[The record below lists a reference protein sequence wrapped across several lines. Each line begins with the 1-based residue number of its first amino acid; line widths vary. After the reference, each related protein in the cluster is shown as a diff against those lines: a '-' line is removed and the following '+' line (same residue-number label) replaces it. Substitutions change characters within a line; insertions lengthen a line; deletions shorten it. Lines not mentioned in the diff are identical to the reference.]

1 MDTSQPSKLHAI
13 LRPPWVNR
21 TLTLVWSARVSMS
34 AGRALAGVIAPLYL
48 AELGFS
54 GLRLGEMFVAIALL
68 SALMSASVGILSDR
82 VGRKPFLIIFPIL
95 TSAAAVVF
103 ATMHSI
109 PVLFVAA
116 AAGSFGRGSG
126 AGAGAVGPYQPAES
140 ALVTEVTPSYWRNAA
155 FGRLQFGSSLGALAG
170 SLLAILAHS
179 SHGVSAQSA
188 LAAFRLAFLAT
199 ALVSLI
205 AGVLAVWISEPVR
218 SSRPSRAKGRPRL
231 PVKSRSLLLRLWAT
245 NSVNGLAVGMIGP
258 FLTYWFYRRF
268 GAGPEEIGLLYA
280 AVNAV
285 SMSSTLSAAGL
296 ARRWGLVKT
305 VAVVRALTAV
315 LIVPMVLAPTFI
327 LAGVAYMLRMVVQRA
342 GMPLRQSYVVA
353 MADPQERSSVAAL
366 SNVPSQVAMGLSP
379 LAAGY
384 LIDEVSLSLPFEI
397 AGVFQL
403 LNGAMYWY
411 FFRNMPPVE
420 ETEVDVALGADEQ
433 SGVA

>member
-1 MDTSQPSKLHAI
+1 LTTGPASKIREALNPS
-13 LRPPWVNR
+13 WVNR

-48 AELGFS
+48 AELGFT
-54 GLRLGEMFVAIALL
+54 GFKLGELFVAVALV

-82 VGRKPFLIIFPIL
+82 IGRKPFLVAFPII
-95 TSAAAVVF
+95 TSGAAVVF
-103 ATMHSI
+103 ATIHSV
-109 PVLFVAA
+109 PLLFLAA

-140 ALVTEVTPSYWRNAA
+140 ALVTEVTPSYWRNTA
-155 FGRLQFGSSLGALAG
+155 FGRLQFGSSIGALVG
-170 SLLAILAHS
+170 SLLAMLAHA
-179 SHGVSAQSA
+179 HNVSPNAA
-188 LAAFRLAFLAT
+188 LAAFRMAFLAT

-205 AGVLAVWISEPVR
+205 AGLLAVFISEPE
-218 SSRPSRAKGRPRL
+218 RPSELARPKGRPRL
-231 PVKSRSLLLRLWAT
+231 PVKSRTLLMRLWAT

-268 GAGPEEIGLLYA
+268 GAGPKEIGLLYA

-296 ARRWGLVKT
+296 ARKWGLVRT
-305 VAVVRALTAV
+305 VAIVRALTAL

-327 LAGVAYMLRMVVQRA
+327 LAGVAYMFRMVVQRA

-353 MADPQERSSVAAL
+353 MADPEERSSVAAL

-384 LIDEVSLSLPFEI
+384 LIDEVSLSIPFEI

-403 LNGAMYWY
+403 MNGALYWY

-420 ETEVDVALGADEQ
+420 EIEPAPGPPASHEEP
-433 SGVA
+433 A